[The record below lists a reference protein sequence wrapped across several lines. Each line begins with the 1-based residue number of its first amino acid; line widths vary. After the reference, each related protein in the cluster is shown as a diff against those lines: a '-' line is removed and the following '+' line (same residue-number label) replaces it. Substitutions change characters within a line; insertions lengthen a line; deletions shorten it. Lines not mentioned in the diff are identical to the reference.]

1 MIINC
6 TLYLRSNLTQTCQKY
21 FQLKYLYIFSGIP
34 TGNPIDNDTCA
45 WIVNNSP
52 MKKKYGSKLSIVA
65 WVHSHVEKV
74 ECCFSSIDLHTQLTL
89 SQIFPDILG
98 LVFELDGDGDPI
110 KHDFYGLTRH
120 GVTNLRKCKEASG
133 AFHDECGKSSY
144 YTSKMHLIDL
154 FDGPIEVHDF
164 FHINQLERKLM
175 QDKESLAR
183 KVTSQ
188 KNPSVEKNVFNDIPK
203 LIQSHFEALMED
215 DAQEENA
222 QNDHQMETQENSP
235 SQTAEFQCEGCGKS
249 LNIDSFLKHVG
260 RAKKC
265 KNYYG
270 ERYEKMK
277 KARKLDTEQ
286 KRKGKRAPYFKEYNT
301 KHKEEI
307 SQKKKIYNQNNKEA
321 ISQKKKIY
329 NQDNKE
335 MISQKKKIYDLNN
348 KEQAKQKRFELKIKN
363 RFKKFKM
370 ETKDGPSFNCN
381 CCHRGLFQ
389 RGM

>member
-1 MIINC
+1 
-6 TLYLRSNLTQTCQKY
+6 
-21 FQLKYLYIFSGIP
+21 
-34 TGNPIDNDTCA
+34 
-45 WIVNNSP
+45 
-52 MKKKYGSKLSIVA
+52 
-65 WVHSHVEKV
+65 
-74 ECCFSSIDLHTQLTL
+74 
-89 SQIFPDILG
+89 
-98 LVFELDGDGDPI
+98 
-110 KHDFYGLTRH
+110 
-120 GVTNLRKCKEASG
+120 
-133 AFHDECGKSSY
+133 
-144 YTSKMHLIDL
+144 
-154 FDGPIEVHDF
+154 
-164 FHINQLERKLM
+164 
-175 QDKESLAR
+175 
-183 KVTSQ
+183 
-188 KNPSVEKNVFNDIPK
+188 
-203 LIQSHFEALMED
+203 
-215 DAQEENA
+215 
-222 QNDHQMETQENSP
+222 METQENSQ
-235 SQTAEFQCEGCGKS
+235 SQTAEIQCEGCGKS

-321 ISQKKKIY
+321 ISQKKKVYNQDNKEIISQKKKIY

-335 MISQKKKIYDLNN
+335 MISQKKQNN